1 MSIGK
6 LQNMGGNFVS
16 RLGGADILK
25 QDELSKL
32 DPQQLMLYNQQKE
45 AARNLGM
52 RELSARLSDAFA
64 GRDVA
69 GRAAER
75 KALGQTK
82 MQKPPVSYQEYLLT
96 DNTPTSEEY
105 SSFLTKSSSPG
116 SLLQVIDS
124 GGNFVKNISKKDA
137 LASTEDLAKQ
147 GYRITNIPTGTEAAP
162 SADMSLEK
170 RLQPILD
177 QYKTGTN
184 LINEVSTLAK
194 NVAENPETANKL
206 VAGGANAIEFLKSN
220 IKGFANIAEKNKDN
234 PIYKQLKVSQ
244 TSLEDTDFSDKIA
257 EVSGGSAIIQ
267 SQILD
272 LAFTFAAAR
281 GQSGRGLS
289 DRDFQNALDIISKGV
304 NAEQK
309 IAVMQDISR
318 RITNEYNTTVDIARK
333 LNVGDTEFINK
344 LEEFKTLSPFVNP
357 YTAAQTQTPS
367 SIQSILDKYPPQ
379 G

>member
-25 QDELSKL
+25 QEELSKL
-32 DPQQLMLYNQQKE
+32 TPEQIVQYNQQRE
-45 AARNLGM
+45 AAKNIGM
-52 RELSARLSDAFA
+52 RELAARLSDAFA
-64 GRDVA
+64 GRDVV
-69 GRAAER
+69 GRAAQR

-96 DNTPTSEEY
+96 DNTPTPEEY

-170 RLQPILD
+170 RLQPIVD

-244 TSLEDTDFSDKIA
+244 TSLEGTDFSDKIA

-318 RITNEYNTTVDIARK
+318 RITNEYNTTVDIARR
-333 LNVGDTEFINK
+333 LNSGDKEFIEK
-344 LEEFKTLSPFVNP
+344 LEEFKNLSPFVNP
-357 YTAAQTQTPS
+357 YTNAQTQTS
-367 SIQSILDKYPPQ
+367 TNIEDILKKYPPQ